1 MDMSV
6 QVAIRLAIRRPS
18 RLESPKAPDFRFGLQ
33 NGMAKFMINTT
44 TPKQLT
50 SHPEWLND
58 WEKRIKA
65 LKNLPSLFR
74 MVWAAAPIV
83 VLSSLVCRLLAALV
97 PLGIL
102 AVTRLIIDSIFRLTS
117 NHTPLPGSFWWMVSL
132 EFALASLAMITS
144 RLIDFCDSRLADKF
158 TCYINVRIMQHA
170 TSLDLVSY
178 EDPLFYDKLERARVQ
193 GTDRIGMIQATGR
206 LVQEFF
212 TTLSLAASIFIFSP
226 WIIFTLIV
234 CTLPTFLSETHFA
247 FLGYAL
253 SSQQTPA
260 RREMEYFRV
269 LGGSKES
276 AKELRLF
283 GLGSFLVDRYQ
294 ALANEVQHQTF
305 GLARRRLFIGLSFA
319 LLGTI
324 GYYGSYA
331 FAIHQTVI
339 GVLSLGTLTL
349 LAGAIAGTNSNIQA
363 VLGTFSSIAGQALFL
378 TDLLEFFSVKPKV
391 FSKPDAILVPRP
403 IRRGFEFK
411 NVSFS
416 YPGSSKKVLN
426 NINFRL
432 EPGERIALVGKNGQG
447 KTTIVK
453 LLTRLYEPTAG
464 QILLDGVDIREY
476 NLQDLWK
483 EIGVIFQD
491 FMRYELPCY
500 ENIAMGR
507 IEDRKNSSRI
517 RAAAHKSLADEV
529 IRKLPNHYN
538 QRLGCRFEG
547 GVDLSGGEWQK
558 IALARAYLRDSQLL
572 ILDEPT
578 ASLDARS
585 EHEVFERFS
594 ELTEGKMA
602 LLISHRLSTVR
613 MADRILVLED
623 GKIAE
628 EGPHEQLIKIGGGYA
643 EMFELQAASYR

>member
-1 MDMSV
+1 MSKTIPAG
-6 QVAIRLAIRRPS
+6 QLA
-18 RLESPKAPDFRFGLQ
+18 
-33 NGMAKFMINTT
+33 
-44 TPKQLT
+44 

-58 WEKRIKA
+58 WLTRITA
-65 LKNLPSLFR
+65 LKNLPSLFS
-74 MVWAAAPIV
+74 MVWSAAPLV
-83 VLSSLVCRLLAALV
+83 VLSSVVCRLLAALV
-97 PLGIL
+97 PLGVLI
-102 AVTRLIIDSIFRLTS
+102 VTRQIIDSIYHLTS
-117 NHTPLPGSFWWMVSL
+117 THLPLPAVFWWMVSL
-132 EFALASLAMITS
+132 EFVLASMAMVAS

-158 TCYINVRIMQHA
+158 TCYINVRIMEHA
-170 TSLDLVSY
+170 ASLDLGSY

-206 LVQEFF
+206 LVQECI
-212 TTLSLAASIFIFSP
+212 TTITLGASIFLFSP
-226 WIIFTLIV
+226 WILITLLV
-234 CTLPTFLSETHFA
+234 CTLPTFLNETHFA

-253 SSQQTPA
+253 NSQQTA
-260 RREMEYFRV
+260 SRRELEYFRV

-283 GLGSFLVDRYQ
+283 GLSSFMVDRYR
-294 ALANEVQHQTF
+294 AISHGLHTQTF
-305 GLARRRLFIGLSFA
+305 ALARRRLMVGLLFA
-319 LLGTI
+319 LVGTL

-331 FAIHQTVI
+331 FAIHETVI
-339 GVLSLGTLTL
+339 GVLSLGTLIL
-349 LAGAIAGTNSNIQA
+349 LAGAIAGVNTNMQA

-378 TDLLEFFSVKPKV
+378 TDLLEFFSVKPKI
-391 FSKPDAILVPRP
+391 FSKPDAMLVPRP

-416 YPGSSKKVLN
+416 YPGSSKLILDH
-426 NINFRL
+426 INFTL

-453 LLTRLYEPTAG
+453 LLTHLYEPTAG
-464 QILLDGVDIREY
+464 QILLDGIDIRDY
-476 NLQDLWK
+476 SQQDLWK

-491 FMRYELPCY
+491 FMRYELPCS

-507 IEDRKNSSRI
+507 IEERKNTSRI
-517 RAAAHKSLADEV
+517 QAAAHKSLADEV
-529 IRKLPNHYN
+529 IRELPNRYN

-585 EHEVFERFS
+585 EHEVFERFA

-613 MADRILVLED
+613 MADRILVLEN

-628 EGPHEQLIKIGGGYA
+628 QGPHEQLMKIGGGYA
-643 EMFELQAASYR
+643 QMFELQAASYR